1 MMQPET
7 KISSVLAPRLE
18 KRTSAK
24 VDSMLSTITTANN
37 IEYIPMVTLTTDIYK
52 ALTKIILPHI
62 RNKVLLFFLKEA
74 NLAVRQEG
82 QMKGSAMLKDD
93 VLKLLSRE
101 NGYSSG
107 EAISRTLG
115 VTRAAVNAAVKSLR
129 EDGYE
134 IESSTN
140 KGYLLINCPDILSKG
155 SIAAFL
161 PDDKSPLVHVFDSVD
176 STNNVLKDLSSK
188 GAPSGTVVIAD
199 HQTGGKGRRGR
210 SFMSPS
216 GVGIYLSYLLKPEA
230 GFDKISDLTSWT
242 AVAVADAIKN
252 AYGLD
257 SQIKWVND
265 LLMNRKKICG
275 ILTEVSVEGESGF
288 IDTCIIGI
296 GVNVNETLSDFP
308 AEISEIATSISL
320 ENDGK
325 KFFRSKLA
333 AEIIRSMDKLSSNWP
348 DGSSYYLERY
358 RDLNITVGSKIT
370 AYSQMLENG
379 KGRMGTALAIN
390 DDFSL
395 KVEFADGSVSS
406 LRSGEVSVR
415 GLYGYT

>member
-1 MMQPET
+1 MMHPET

-18 KRTSAK
+18 KSTSAK
-24 VDSMLSTITTANN
+24 VDSMLSTITTAKT

-62 RNKVLLFFLKEA
+62 RNKVLLFFLNEQILLFSEGRQKEG
-74 NLAVRQEG
+74 R
-82 QMKGSAMLKDD
+82 KMLKDD

-101 NGYSSG
+101 TGYSSG

-115 VTRAAVNAAVKSLR
+115 VTRAAVNAAVKALR

-140 KGYLLINCPDILSKG
+140 KGYLLISSPDILSKG
-155 SIAAFL
+155 SIAALL
-161 PDDKSPLVHVFDSVD
+161 PDDKSEAIHVFDSVD

-210 SFMSPS
+210 SFSSPS
-216 GVGIYLSYLLKPEA
+216 GAGVYLSYLLRPEA

-296 GVNVNETLSDFP
+296 GVNVNESSSDFP
-308 AEISEIATSISL
+308 AEISEIATSISI

-325 KFFRSKLA
+325 KYFRAKLA
-333 AEIIRSMDKLSSNWP
+333 SEIIKSMDKLSSDWP

-358 RDLNITVGSKIT
+358 RDINVTAGSKIT
-370 AYSQMLENG
+370 AYSLMVENG
-379 KGRMGTALAIN
+379 NGRMGTALAIN

-395 KVEFADGSVSS
+395 KVEFADGSVSD
-406 LRSGEVSVR
+406 LKSGEVSVR